1 MCGLGVITR
10 LCTNKKRVSHA
21 STSTTP
27 TTAKPRAIHIR
38 AFESHRRE
46 PPPACARATAPAP
59 SRRRAA
65 MHAPFLHHIPP
76 LIARIRARTPRSAPR
91 IFRADVADDVSRTPP
106 TLRRSH
112 AARDRPRRSRTR
124 RRRSRCGD
132 ANACDEICITPCDWA
147 YLWKVSSDRAAK
159 CRAIRPHRQP
169 RAFVSFGGGRGA
181 MVSRENH
188 VVCAYCIE
196 LVMRKSTC
204 NFCHDT
210 RSRAPGENLCV

>member
-1 MCGLGVITR
+1 MRFGRDNKTVHEQKTSQSRVYIDHAHRSQTPRYPHPRVRIPSTR
-10 LCTNKKRVSHA
+10 SAPCLRPRDRTRALASSRSDACTLPPSY
-21 STSTTP
+21 P
-27 TTAKPRAIHIR
+27 TAHRAH
-38 AFESHRRE
+38 S
-46 PPPACARATAPAP
+46 P
-59 SRRRAA
+59 
-65 MHAPFLHHIPP
+65 
-76 LIARIRARTPRSAPR
+76 RTPRSAPR

-106 TLRRSH
+106 TMRRSH

-159 CRAIRPHRQP
+159 CRASRPHRQP

-181 MVSRENH
+181 MVSRGNH
-188 VVCAYCIE
+188 VVCAYGIE
-196 LVMRKSTC
+196 LVMGKSTR
-204 NFCHDT
+204 NFYRDT

>member
-10 LCTNKKRVSHA
+10 LRTNKKRVSRA

-27 TTAKPRAIHIR
+27 TAAKPRAIHIR
-38 AFESHRRE
+38 AFESHRRD

-76 LIARIRARTPRSAPR
+76 LIARIRSVRRDRRREYSAPMAR
-91 IFRADVADDVSRTPP
+91 MTSRE
-106 TLRRSH
+106 RHR
-112 AARDRPRRSRTR
+112 
-124 RRRSRCGD
+124 RCGD
-132 ANACDEICITPCDWA
+132 PTRRAIVHGDRERDDGDRDAATRMRAMKSPSRRAIWA
-147 YLWKVSSDRAAK
+147 YLWNVSSDRAAK

-188 VVCAYCIE
+188 VVCAYGIE
-196 LVMRKSTC
+196 LVVGKSTR
-204 NFCHDT
+204 NFYRDT